1 MARFSKGRLVDALR
15 ELSFELRRSRVC
27 GHIYIVG
34 GAAMAL
40 GFDSRRETMD
50 VDALITTG
58 HGPVT
63 DAVRRI
69 GRRRGWPET
78 WLNEEA
84 ASAIPRDPDGRAKT
98 VYGDAHLVVTAASAE
113 HLLAMKIRAARPKDH
128 QDIAYLIRRLKL
140 SSAREVFDLHDEVF
154 PRDPPRMRN
163 LERARHILRSLWPQ
177 DRSMD
182 GDNRYANARDLGRL
196 RYHQLWRHVA

>member
-1 MARFSKGRLVDALR
+1 MAPFSKATLRAAFR
-15 ELSFELRRSRVC
+15 ELSRELWRARVR
-27 GHIYIVG
+27 GHVYVIG

-40 GFDSRRETMD
+40 GFDDRRQTMD
-50 VDALITTG
+50 VDALITVG

-84 ASAIPRDPDGRAKT
+84 VSAMPRGRDGRART
-98 VYGDAHLVVTAASAE
+98 VYGDRHLVVTAASAE
-113 HLLAMKIRAARPKDH
+113 HLLAMKVRAARPKD
-128 QDIAYLIRRLKL
+128 QDDIAFLARHLGL

-154 PRDPPRMRN
+154 PGDRPR
-163 LERARHILRSLWPQ
+163 ERSYASARKILRQLWPR

-182 GDNRYANARDLGRL
+182 RDDRYGYGAARRRDSGRP
-196 RYHQLWRHVA
+196 R